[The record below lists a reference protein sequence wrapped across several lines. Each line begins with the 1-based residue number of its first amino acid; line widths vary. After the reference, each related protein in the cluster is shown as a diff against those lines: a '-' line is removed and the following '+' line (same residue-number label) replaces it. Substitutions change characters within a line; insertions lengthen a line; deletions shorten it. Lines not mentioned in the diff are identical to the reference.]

1 MDTGVLLMRVD
12 RMRVVTTVMMMAVG
26 ARLAHNAPRSRDR
39 MSHDDGFVRSGDTHY
54 PNGVPV
60 ATAWSRFHRVGR
72 SPSIEIGYHGACENP
87 RLIEVDQRAGVT
99 DLTIAKGGCL
109 I

>member
-1 MDTGVLLMRVD
+1 MGGGVLLMRLA

-26 ARLAHNAPRSRDR
+26 ARLAHNAPRSRNR

-60 ATAWSRFHRVGR
+60 ATAWSRFHKVGR
-72 SPSIEIGYHGACENP
+72 SSSVEIGYHGACENP
-87 RLIEVDQRAGVT
+87 RLISESSRRERLGYPAHP
-99 DLTIAKGGCL
+99 
-109 I
+109 